1 MAKLIL
7 KFEAA
12 VLKEIP
18 LKKTSLSIGRSPG
31 NDVVI
36 DNLAVSGHHARLS
49 IDEDHYVLEDMN
61 SLNGTFLNN
70 QRIRRSTLKDG
81 DEIVIGKHSLVY
93 QEEGGI
99 LSGDMVEAT
108 QPAQQ
113 RSMDSTMVLDT
124 KQRREFLAKATSVSA
139 GSTGEVTGEATGFA
153 GAAVPKDRL
162 GCLIVLDGKTDQH
175 EYILTS
181 KLTVIGK
188 SDMASVK
195 LKGWFAPRV
204 AAVINRREGG
214 YNIAPSDKAGA
225 AKVNSDVLSA
235 PRELREGDMIQIG
248 RVKMQF
254 NFRE

>member
-99 LSGDMVEAT
+99 MAGDMVEAT

-139 GSTGEVTGEATGFA
+139 GPTGALTGEDEAP
-153 GAAVPKDRL
+153 AAKDRL
-162 GCLIVLDGKTDQH
+162 GCLIVLDGKTDQR

-188 SDMASVK
+188 SNMASVR

-204 AAVINRREGG
+204 AAVVNRREGG

-225 AKVNSDVLSA
+225 AKVNTEVLSA
-235 PRELREGDMIQIG
+235 PRELREGDLIQIG

-254 NFRE
+254 NYRE

>member
-7 KFEAA
+7 KFETS

-18 LKKTSLSIGRSPG
+18 LQKGSFSIGRSPG

-49 IDEDHYVLEDMN
+49 LDEDHYVLEDMN

-81 DEIVIGKHSLVY
+81 DEIMIGKHTLVY
-93 QEEGGI
+93 KQEGAVAAPSVGFRSAEP
-99 LSGDMVEAT
+99 AA
-108 QPAQQ
+108 PAQPQ
-113 RSMDSTMVLDT
+113 MDVTMVLDT
-124 KQRREFLAKATSVSA
+124 KKRREFLAQATSMA
-139 GSTGEVTGEATGFA
+139 TGEVSPEN
-153 GAAVPKDRL
+153 KDRL
-162 GCLIVLDGKTDQH
+162 GCLVVLSGKTDQR

-181 KLTVIGK
+181 KLIVIGK
-188 SDMASVK
+188 SDLASVK
-195 LKGWFAPRV
+195 LKGWFAPKV
-204 AAVINRREGG
+204 AAVINRREGR
-214 YNIAPSDKAGA
+214 YEIAPSDRAGA
-225 AKVNSDVLSA
+225 ARVNSEVLTA
-235 PRELREGDMIQIG
+235 PRELREGDIIQIR